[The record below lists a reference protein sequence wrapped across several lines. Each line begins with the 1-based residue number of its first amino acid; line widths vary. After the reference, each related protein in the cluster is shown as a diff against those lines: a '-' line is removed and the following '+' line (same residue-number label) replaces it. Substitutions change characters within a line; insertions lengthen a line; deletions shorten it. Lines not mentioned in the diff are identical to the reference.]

1 MAKAKQTPVAT
12 ATGATPFPTAE
23 ELHATTQAVL
33 NAPPKG
39 INWDGFDSDLTNAF
53 KAQHVADESL
63 RVLAGKMY
71 QCGVRFDM
79 FNHVTGKHAG
89 EMNDKSPVCIELRR
103 RLAKRLS
110 DREQILISMDRW
122 NAAALDTVEKA
133 VRNLASKRIDKMVSL
148 MRKHLKTVEGIET
161 GRDRKTLEERL
172 YALCTKI
179 REEIVAAD
187 PNVVKFDINEA
198 REACDTLR
206 DMFDV

>member
-1 MAKAKQTPVAT
+1 MAKAKQTETAT
-12 ATGATPFPTAE
+12 APVFPTAE
-23 ELHATTQAVL
+23 QIHATTQAIL

-39 INWDGFDSDLTNAF
+39 INWDGFDADLTSAF

-79 FNHVTGKHAG
+79 FNHDTGKKAG
-89 EMNDKSPVCIELRR
+89 EMNDKAPVCVELRR

-110 DREQILISMDRW
+110 EREQILINMDRW

-133 VRNLASKRIDKMVSL
+133 VRQLATKRIDKMLSL

-161 GRDRKTLEERL
+161 GRDRKSLEQRL
-172 YALCTKI
+172 YDLCTKI

-187 PNVVKFDINEA
+187 PNVVKFDVNAA
-198 REACDTLR
+198 RDACDVLR
-206 DMFDV
+206 DMFDL

>member
-1 MAKAKQTPVAT
+1 MAKAKQTETAAAPV
-12 ATGATPFPTAE
+12 FPTAE
-23 ELHATTQAVL
+23 QLHATTQAIL

-39 INWDGFDSDLTNAF
+39 INWDGFDADLTNAF

-79 FNHVTGKHAG
+79 FNHETGKKAG
-89 EMNDKSPVCIELRR
+89 EMNDKAPVCVELRR

-110 DREQILISMDRW
+110 EREQILIGMDRW

-133 VRNLASKRIDKMVSL
+133 VRQLATKRIDKMLSL

-161 GRDRKTLEERL
+161 GRASKTLEERL

-187 PNVVKFDINEA
+187 PNLVKFDVNAA
-198 REACDTLR
+198 RDACDALR
-206 DMFDV
+206 DMFDL